1 MPSISF
7 NNVIGSPYVLGSI
20 AIVIVC
26 AVVVTLIDIRR
37 RQINLRRFV
46 GIAVLAIILITGII
60 DQAVIVLQ
68 VTHPIT
74 TMTFPSIGTTLYVY
88 VGHSSMVDTAAW
100 SPDSKRIASGSF
112 DDTVQVWDATTGR
125 NVFTFRGHSDAVSA
139 LAWSPDGARIVSGGG
154 KSYNTPD
161 NTVQVWDA
169 NTGQHIFTYQTT
181 QGNVRAVAWSPD
193 SKRVASMFESGI
205 VRVWD
210 ANTGSHSLTHHSKS
224 SVLGGLT
231 WSPDGSRIA
240 SFDGDEAVQVWDAVT
255 GKNIF
260 TYDNHCGRV
269 TTLAWSPDGTHIASA
284 GYEEGVRVWQAIKQH
299 DVSLP
304 YYQQGKNGI
313 MSSFLIFS
321 ISLVIVAA
329 VLAVLRYTRKRQ
341 ARVW

>member
-112 DDTVQVWDATTGR
+112 DNTVQVWDATTGR
-125 NVFTFRGHSDAVSA
+125 NVFTFRGHSDVVTTVVWSPDGKRIASGSADDTVQVWDAVTGRTLLTYRGHSDAVSA

-193 SKRVASMFESGI
+193 SKRVAS
-205 VRVWD
+205 
-210 ANTGSHSLTHHSKS
+210 T
-224 SVLGGLT
+224 
-231 WSPDGSRIA
+231 P
-240 SFDGDEAVQVWDAVT
+240 EAT
-255 GKNIF
+255 
-260 TYDNHCGRV
+260 
-269 TTLAWSPDGTHIASA
+269 P
-284 GYEEGVRVWQAIKQH
+284 
-299 DVSLP
+299 
-304 YYQQGKNGI
+304 
-313 MSSFLIFS
+313 
-321 ISLVIVAA
+321 
-329 VLAVLRYTRKRQ
+329 
-341 ARVW
+341 